1 MLEGQ
6 CTSWGGPV
14 VAILYLS
21 LELFDTNNALHIEQ
35 ARAQAADLHA
45 RMEEAGEGARVD
57 FWAGGWVAPEAGN
70 RRACGDSKDIGNVRT
85 PCEENPN
92 PRDLAL
98 SCPCLS
104 CW

>member
-57 FWAGGWVAPEAGN
+57 FWAGVGWRLRQGIVELVG
-70 RRACGDSKDIGNVRT
+70 IQRT
-85 PCEENPN
+85 
-92 PRDLAL
+92 LGM
-98 SCPCLS
+98 
-104 CW
+104 